1 MGFVV
6 TNKNIDLGS
15 ELNEMISSLG
25 YEIDINLDDE
35 EIEEKDEEEEN

>member
-25 YEIDINLDDE
+25 YEIDINPDDE
-35 EIEEKDEEEEN
+35 EIEEKDEEEVN